1 MRRSIFK
8 AGVWTAFGLSVAFAI
23 VSANSNT
30 RRAVTTAP
38 AAKATVANAAS
49 TAEVCTPSD
58 VCCAKETKVDPAVVA
73 AAPRASKDAKTV
85 AAAPGIPAFSSG
97 AVIALDPE
105 TGELGMP
112 SAQQMSELQGMP
124 SVIPGDLNDSDVGLV
139 DVRHASGAVI
149 RDLQGRFQET
159 STVTIGP
166 DGKIMF
172 GCGMHNG
179 TATSPTQAAPSA
191 LEEK

>member
-8 AGVWTAFGLSVAFAI
+8 AGVWTALGLATAFAV

-30 RRAVTTAP
+30 RHAATTAAP
-38 AAKATVANAAS
+38 AAKATVATAA
-49 TAEVCTPSD
+49 TPAVDCTSSD
-58 VCCAKETKVDPAVVA
+58 VCCARESRASKAVVA
-73 AAPRASKDAKTV
+73 TAPRATKKAVVAQTV
-85 AAAPGIPAFSSG
+85 PAFSSG

-112 SAQQMSELQGMP
+112 SAQQMAEILAPSEL
-124 SVIPGDLNDSDVGLV
+124 NNSDVGLT
-139 DVRHASGAVI
+139 DVHLPSGAVV

-159 STVTIGP
+159 STVTIAPNGQFV
-166 DGKIMF
+166 F
-172 GCGMHNG
+172 GCSSHPG
-179 TATSPTQAAPSA
+179 AVTSPTQAAPSA

>member
-8 AGVWTAFGLSVAFAI
+8 AGVWTALGLAIAFAV

-30 RRAVTTAP
+30 RRAVTTAAP
-38 AAKATVANAAS
+38 AAKATVATANA
-49 TAEVCTPSD
+49 TADDCTPSD
-58 VCCAKETKVDPAVVA
+58 VCCARESKVSQAVVA
-73 AAPRASKDAKTV
+73 AAPRKATKKSVAPTV
-85 AAAPGIPAFSSG
+85 PAYTSG
-97 AVIALDPE
+97 AVIAIDAE

-112 SAQQMSELQGMP
+112 SAQQMSELLGTP
-124 SVIPGDLNDSDVGLV
+124 SVIPGDLNNSDVGLV
-139 DVRHASGAVI
+139 DVRHANGAVI

-166 DGKIMF
+166 NGAFVF
-172 GCGMHNG
+172 GCGTHNHG
-179 TATSPTQAAPSA
+179 IDISPTQAAPSA